1 MKPPPK
7 TPRPPEPFDEVH
19 VTFDLDEPATLE
31 RNARV
36 ILYQRLAACVD
47 ALTLPRATDLVVEV
61 ACLFA
66 DGSEAERDELMR
78 HARAAVPVR

>member
-1 MKPPPK
+1 MRAPPKPP
-7 TPRPPEPFDEVH
+7 RPLAPCEEVH

-36 ILYQRLAACVD
+36 VLYQRLVACVD
-47 ALTLPRATDLVVEV
+47 ALTLQLATDLVEV

-66 DGSEAERDELMR
+66 DGTEAERDELIR
-78 HARAAVPVR
+78 HARASVPSR